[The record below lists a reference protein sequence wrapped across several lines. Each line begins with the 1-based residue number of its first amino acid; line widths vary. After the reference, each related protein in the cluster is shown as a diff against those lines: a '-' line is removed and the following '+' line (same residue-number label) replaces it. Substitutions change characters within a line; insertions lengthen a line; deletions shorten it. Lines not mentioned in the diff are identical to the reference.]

1 MVMWLKDN
9 VLALLLI
16 CTAGVSA
23 YTLSVSRIAVLE
35 VKVAKQ
41 EERSIKT
48 DMIIE
53 NNTTALTK
61 ISVLFARIDG
71 KLDTFEFRVHEL
83 EKNKEEERNE
93 QRIART
99 SL

>member
-16 CTAGVSA
+16 GATGVSA
-23 YTLSVSRIAVLE
+23 YTLSVSRITVLE
-35 VKVAKQ
+35 VKVNQQ

-48 DMIIE
+48 DRIIE
-53 NNTTALTK
+53 NNTVALTK

-71 KLDTFEFRVHEL
+71 KLDTFEFRVKEL
-83 EKNKEEERNE
+83 ERHTEEK
-93 QRIART
+93 
-99 SL
+99 